1 MSDSKEKLQT
11 VQNTIAQTQK
21 LLNDK
26 DKKSD
31 AYKIIKK
38 DLDGLKAL
46 ERIAKSRLKKDISN
60 IKENIKKAKKVRREA
75 RNDRDRTIAIELI
88 RKLQKE
94 LEKLEE

>member
-1 MSDSKEKLQT
+1 MSNSKEKLQT
-11 VQNTIAQTQK
+11 VQNTITQTQK
-21 LLNDK
+21 LLNEK

-38 DLDGLKAL
+38 DIDGLKAL
-46 ERIAKSRLKKDISN
+46 ERVAKARLKKDIST